1 MDITA
6 IEGETLSSVTFVQ
19 DYMQLDFNGPALTLF
34 IWPEV
39 FVLAGSQIGEGSYA
53 FGEPGYRDALCLQI
67 GEAVE
72 RTSLEEGVAL
82 EIQFEN
88 ETIFRTTL
96 RDEDY
101 DGPEAGQY
109 TSGVAGDPLIVF

>member
-6 IEGETLSSVTFVQ
+6 IEGEALSSITFVM
-19 DYMQLDFNGPALTLF
+19 DYLQLDFSGPGLTLF

-39 FVLAGSQIGEGSYA
+39 FVPAGVQIGEGSYA
-53 FGEPGYRDALCLQI
+53 LGEPGYRDALCLQI
-67 GEAVE
+67 GEVVE
-72 RTSLEEGVAL
+72 KTTFEEGVAL

-101 DGPEAGQY
+101 VGPEAVHY
-109 TSGVAGDPLIVF
+109 SSGIAGDPLIVI